1 MPDRPRRP
9 GRSLIGRAAR
19 VAYTFL
25 VMNYSAVA
33 ALVAVVLR
41 KKVWR

>member
-1 MPDRPRRP
+1 MREHRQRP
-9 GRSLIGRAAR
+9 STFDRAAG

-33 ALVAVVLR
+33 ALVAVILR
-41 KKVWR
+41 KTVWR